1 MPPEIPDID
10 PGGMVAGSPFGS
22 PAVRAA
28 IIRSQAGPTYER
40 IAEIIRGA
48 SKYYVREQIGE
59 LEVETEEIKKAR
71 EGAGATNLFVI
82 TDDSR
87 FRARLEKVGSDF
99 TKTQAETYVNQIV
112 DEVIFL
118 AGGKNATD
126 RAGAALNRDHIEDYV
141 RINIFQGASYDEKTG
156 VFTNAA
162 ALDPFASEEPW
173 QIFANMELNRKTK
186 ELERDPSMPLFE
198 NKLQVV
204 MVEAVESN
212 PELEQLAGIVVG
224 ADVLKANGLV
234 SDDTTDE
241 DYDSAKALYSDDVGQ
256 ILRYTKESI
265 RNEASSFLDGTG
277 RGNFGGVLSDA
288 VRENLYDFV
297 GPIPQTTQI
306 PAIDY
311 QKFMTD
317 DNYFNKTVD
326 GWLEEN
332 GAVTSPSDD
341 MSIDNYMTFGY
352 GSANRELKRKYLDL
366 RKDYIENPGMNSE
379 ANTQATKENLRTDQ
393 YITGQ
398 ILEVLQD
405 DLTVPEGRDKSY
417 YESFAYKQGEEK
429 RFNTYKFDPAKA
441 QKDLKAD
448 LALNKDLW
456 VEGFEGNLPV
466 DDKRVDKQTWADWV
480 QRYATSPKADVMAYI
495 KSQVGDAVRSGFKRS
510 EAESQ
515 GKDLIAQM
523 PGNLVWAD
531 LSVDQQQTIIDSIQ
545 ERGGI
550 SISQALAPR
559 VEPPMALRDDIEAL
573 ERWYDANRSGL
584 TVDAEFANN
593 IMEYAQSGITEQ
605 ALVDTIAEPESVIF
619 NMLKDKGLISSSS
632 DMDFLGHLSEN
643 IIPEMK
649 TRIGL
654 SDATS
659 MTALRQ
665 EIEGLIETLPAYQIN
680 EADYKRQMDPTK
692 MPMAPGFAGMPGG
705 YTKPEPPVPGFDFSV
720 ATPEIQELAIERPE
734 FAKYILEQMKLP
746 GFAED
751 FRDVAVPQVDEE
763 RLRET
768 ISGGPDPGSD
778 AFEQQV
784 RKLEAEERLY
794 TRRVNEGLADQA
806 TYDRLEKAQAQ
817 FEKETGRATP
827 TTSETPAVD
836 AGFLT
841 GGFAKQAA
849 IKQFTTPAQTSAQF
863 FESRLPGFERRFEA
877 SPFFKLEQERTEREG
892 EAKAEDQRIEES
904 RLETERRRK
913 LRGGVGAGR
922 GRTIVTRG
930 RA

>member
-1 MPPEIPDID
+1 MGD
-10 PGGMVAGSPFGS
+10 PLS
-22 PAVRAA
+22 
-28 IIRSQAGPTYER
+28 YED

-48 SKYYVREQIGE
+48 NKYYVRESLGAE
-59 LEVETEEIKKAR
+59 AYLPESVLANPEIINSPGMLPVLDQSK
-71 EGAGATNLFVI
+71 
-82 TDDSR
+82 

-99 TKTQAETYVNQIV
+99 TPAQAKTYVNQIV

-118 AGGKNATD
+118 SGGDAPH
-126 RAGAALNRDHIEDYV
+126 RLLVEDYV
-141 RINIFQGASYDEKTG
+141 LKNIFQGASWTEDTST
-156 VFTNAA
+156 FINADT
-162 ALDPFASEEPW
+162 LDPFASREPW
-173 QIFANMELNRKTK
+173 QNFANMELNRKSK

-204 MVEAVESN
+204 MVEAVEAN

-234 SDDTTDE
+234 SQDTTDE

-311 QKFMTD
+311 QKFMTN
-317 DNYFNKTVD
+317 DNYFKDTIN
-326 GWLEEN
+326 GWLTEN

-341 MSIDNYMTFGY
+341 MSIDDYMTFGY
-352 GSANRELKRKYLDL
+352 GSANRELIRKYEEL
-366 RKDYIENPGMNSE
+366 RKDFIEDPGMNRK
-379 ANTQATKENLRTDQ
+379 ANEQALREGINTDAF
-393 YITGQ
+393 IAGQ
-398 ILEVLQD
+398 ILEDLKG
-405 DLTVPEGRDKSY
+405 DLTIPEGREKSY
-417 YESFAYKQGEEK
+417 YESLAYKQGEEK
-429 RFNTYKFDPAKA
+429 RFNTYKFDPDKA

-456 VEGFEGNLPV
+456 VEGPEGNLPV

-480 QRYATSPKADVMAYI
+480 QRYATNPKADVMAYI
-495 KSQVGDAVRSGFKRS
+495 GSQIEDAVRSGFSRS

-531 LSVDQQQTIIDSIQ
+531 LSVDQQQTIIDAIQ

-550 SISQALAPR
+550 NINQALAPR
-559 VEPPMALRDDIEAL
+559 VEPPAGLSGVQAYAA
-573 ERWYDANRSGL
+573 WYDENRGGL
-584 TVDAEFANN
+584 TVDADFANN
-593 IMEYAQSGITEQ
+593 IMEYAQSGVAQQ
-605 ALVDTIAEPESVIF
+605 ALADTIAEPESIIF
-619 NMLKDKGLISSSS
+619 NTLKDKGLISSSS

-643 IIPEMK
+643 VIPEMK

-659 MTALRQ
+659 MSDLRQ
-665 EIEGLIETLPAYQIN
+665 EIDELIGGLPAYQIN
-680 EADYKRQMDPTK
+680 EEAYKIQMDPTK
-692 MPMAPGFAGMPGG
+692 IPMPPGFPGVPGG

-720 ATPEIQELAIERPE
+720 ATPEIQELAVERPE
-734 FAKYILEQMKLP
+734 FAKYVLEQMKLP

-751 FRDVAVPQVDEE
+751 FRDVAVPRVDEE
-763 RLRET
+763 GLRAT
-768 ISGGPDPGSD
+768 IGGGPQEGSEAYD
-778 AFEQQV
+778 LQLRRLESFERQYT
-784 RKLEAEERLY
+784 EA
-794 TRRVNEGLADQA
+794 VNRGLDDEAA
-806 TYDRLEKAQAQ
+806 VARLEKAQEQ
-817 FEKETGRATP
+817 FRRETGADPFTKER
-827 TTSETPAVD
+827 PAVD
-836 AGFLT
+836 PAFMP

-863 FESRLPGFERRFEA
+863 FESRLPGFEERYKE
-877 SPFFKLEQERTEREG
+877 SPFFKLEQERKEREQ
-892 EAKAEDQRIEES
+892 E
-904 RLETERRRK
+904 ERRRPI
-913 LRGGVGAGR
+913 LRAGGR

>member
-1 MPPEIPDID
+1 M
-10 PGGMVAGSPFGS
+10 GSPLS
-22 PAVRAA
+22 
-28 IIRSQAGPTYER
+28 YED

-48 SKYYVREQIGE
+48 NKYYVREQTGGPE
-59 LEVETEEIKKAR
+59 ALTEEIKKAR
-71 EGAGATNLFVI
+71 EGAGASALYVI

-87 FRARLEKVGSDF
+87 FRARLEKVGDDF
-99 TKTQAETYVNQIV
+99 TSAQAKTYVNQIV

-118 AGGKNATD
+118 SGGDAPH
-126 RAGAALNRDHIEDYV
+126 RLLVEDYV
-141 RINIFQGASYDEKTG
+141 LKNIFQGASWTEDTSTF
-156 VFTNAA
+156 VNADT
-162 ALDPFASEEPW
+162 LDPFASREPW
-173 QIFANMELNRKTK
+173 RNFANMELNRKSK

-204 MVEAVESN
+204 MVEAVEAN

-311 QKFMTD
+311 QKFMTN
-317 DNYFNKTVD
+317 DNYFKDTIN
-326 GWLEEN
+326 GWLGEN

-341 MSIDNYMTFGY
+341 MSIDDYMTFGY
-352 GSANRELKRKYLDL
+352 GSANRELIRKYEEL
-366 RKDYIENPGMNSE
+366 RKDFIEDPGMIRE
-379 ANTQATKENLRTDQ
+379 ANAQALKEGINTDAF
-393 YITGQ
+393 ITGK
-398 ILEVLQD
+398 ILEDLKG
-405 DLTVPEGRDKSY
+405 DLTIPEGREKSY
-417 YESFAYKQGEEK
+417 YESLAFKQGEEK
-429 RFNTYKFDPAKA
+429 RFNTYKFNPDKA

-456 VEGFEGNLPV
+456 VEGPEGNLPV

-480 QRYATSPKADVMAYI
+480 QRYATNPKADVMAYI
-495 KSQVGDAVRSGFKRS
+495 GSQIGDAVRSGFSRS

-523 PGNLVWAD
+523 PGNLVWKD
-531 LSVDQQQTIIDSIQ
+531 LSVDQQQTIIDAIQ

-550 SISQALAPR
+550 NISQALAPPL
-559 VEPPMALRDDIEAL
+559 EPPESAHRDSRILDN
-573 ERWYDANRSGL
+573 WYDENRGGL

-593 IMEYAQSGITEQ
+593 IMEYAQSGVAQQ
-605 ALVDTIAEPESVIF
+605 ALADTIAEPESVIF

-643 IIPEMK
+643 VIPEMT

-659 MTALRQ
+659 MPALRQ
-665 EIEGLIETLPAYQIN
+665 EIDELIGGLPAYQIN

-692 MPMAPGFAGMPGG
+692 IPMPPGFPGVPGG

-751 FRDVAVPQVDEE
+751 FRDVAVPQIDEE
-763 RLRET
+763 RVRT
-768 ISGGPDPGSD
+768 TVSGGPEPGS
-778 AFEQQV
+778 AEFEQQV

-794 TRRVNEGLADQA
+794 TRAVNQGLDDQA
-806 TYDRLEKAQAQ
+806 TSERLEKAQEH
-817 FEKETGRATP
+817 FKRETGRATP
-827 TTSETPAVD
+827 TSEAPAVD

-863 FESRLPGFERRFEA
+863 FESRLPGFERRFEQ
-877 SPFFKLEQERTEREG
+877 SPFFKLEQERTEREA
-892 EAKAEDQRIEES
+892 EAEISEQQREES
-904 RLETERRRK
+904 RLESERRRR

>member
-1 MPPEIPDID
+1 MGAPLSYEQI
-10 PGGMVAGSPFGS
+10 
-22 PAVRAA
+22 AA
-28 IIRSQAGPTYER
+28 IIR
-40 IAEIIRGA
+40 GA
-48 SKYYVREQIGE
+48 NKYYVREQTGE

-87 FRARLEKVGSDF
+87 FRARLEKVGDNF
-99 TKTQAETYVNQIV
+99 TAPQAETYVNQIV

-118 AGGKNATD
+118 AG
-126 RAGAALNRDHIEDYV
+126 EDAPSRVRVENYV
-141 RINIFQGASYDEKTG
+141 RINIFQGASWTEDTS
-156 VFTNAA
+156 VFINAD
-162 ALDPFASEEPW
+162 ALDPFASEESW
-173 QIFANMELNRKTK
+173 QNFAHMELNRKTK

-256 ILRYTKESI
+256 ILQYTKESI
-265 RNEASSFLDGTG
+265 RKESSSFLDGTG
-277 RGNFGGVLSDA
+277 RGNFAGVLSDA

-297 GPIPQTTQI
+297 GPIPETTKV

-405 DLTVPEGRDKSY
+405 DLTIPEGRDKSY

-550 SISQALAPR
+550 NINQAVAPR

-573 ERWYDANRSGL
+573 ERWYDGNRGGL
-584 TVDAEFANN
+584 TVEADFANN
-593 IMEYAQSGITEQ
+593 IMEYAQSGLAEQ
-605 ALVDTIAEPESVIF
+605 AVADSIAEPESMIF
-619 NMLKDKGLISSSS
+619 NILKDKGMISSSS

-665 EIEGLIETLPAYQIN
+665 EIDGLIGALPAYQIN
-680 EADYKRQMDPTK
+680 EEAYKIQMDPTQ
-692 MPMAPGFAGMPGG
+692 MPMPPGFPGVPGG
-705 YTKPEPPVPGFDFSV
+705 YERYDKDGKPIREVVPGFDFSV
-720 ATPEIQELAIERPE
+720 ATPEIQELAVERPE
-734 FAKYILEQMKLP
+734 FAKYILQQMKLP

-751 FRDVAVPQVDEE
+751 FRDVAVPRVDEE
-763 RLRET
+763 GLRAT
-768 ISGGPDPGSD
+768 IGGGPQEGS
-778 AFEQQV
+778 
-784 RKLEAEERLY
+784 EA
-794 TRRVNEGLADQA
+794 
-806 TYDRLEKAQAQ
+806 YDLQLRRLESFQ
-817 FEKETGRATP
+817 
-827 TTSETPAVD
+827 
-836 AGFLT
+836 
-841 GGFAKQAA
+841 
-849 IKQFTTPAQTSAQF
+849 
-863 FESRLPGFERRFEA
+863 
-877 SPFFKLEQERTEREG
+877 
-892 EAKAEDQRIEES
+892 
-904 RLETERRRK
+904 
-913 LRGGVGAGR
+913 
-922 GRTIVTRG
+922 
-930 RA
+930 